1 MRPKAF
7 TLIELLVVIAIIAI
21 LAAILFPVFARAKEA
36 AKATAGLS
44 NVNQMGKAVTLYQ
57 TDYDDRFMLTA
68 YATADGSTVLWHDIL
83 DPYLKNKEVWY
94 CPGSTVKRT
103 DASGAQTSHWGYNF
117 QYLTDFQMDF
127 SNADGHSAISAT
139 ALNDPAGMVV
149 LASARSSVAD
159 SWCGD
164 DGKLLLPPS
173 SPDADCYG
181 RPDPAVLSTAP
192 VSWADTHAKRLQLGR
207 FYWSQNP
214 IDRTFDLE

>member
-1 MRPKAF
+1 MRIKAF

-21 LAAILFPVFARAKEA
+21 LAAILFPVFAKAKEA

-44 NVNQMGKAVTLYQ
+44 NVNQMGKAITLYQ
-57 TDYDDRFMLTA
+57 TDYDDRYLLTA
-68 YATADGSTVLWHDIL
+68 YMASDGSTVLWHDIL
-83 DPYLKNKEVWY
+83 DAYLKNKEVWY
-94 CPGSTVKRT
+94 CPGSAVKRT

-127 SNADGHSAISAT
+127 SNADGHSAISGT
-139 ALNDPAGMVV
+139 ALNDPAATVV
-149 LASARSSVAD
+149 LAAARSSVPE

-181 RPDPAVLSTAP
+181 RPDPVALDTVPIT
-192 VSWADTHAKRLQLGR
+192 WADTHAKRLQLGR
-207 FYWSQNP
+207 FYRSQNP
-214 IDRTFDLE
+214 PDRMFDLE

>member
-1 MRPKAF
+1 MRFKAF

-21 LAAILFPVFARAKEA
+21 LAAILFPVFAKAKEA

-57 TDYDDRFMLTA
+57 NDYDDRYLLTA
-68 YATADGSTVLWHDIL
+68 YATAAGETVLWHDIL
-83 DPYLKNKEVWY
+83 DPYLKNKEVWH
-94 CPGSTVKRT
+94 CPGSKVGRT

-117 QYLTDFQMDF
+117 QYLTNFQMDF

-139 ALNDPAGMVV
+139 SLSDPATTLV
-149 LASARSSVAD
+149 LAAARSSVPE

-173 SPDADCYG
+173 GPDADCYG
-181 RPDPAVLSTAP
+181 RPDPVALETVP
-192 VSWADTHAKRLQLGR
+192 ISWADTHAKRLQLGR
-207 FYWSQNP
+207 FYTSQNP
-214 IDRTFDLE
+214 IDRTFDLD